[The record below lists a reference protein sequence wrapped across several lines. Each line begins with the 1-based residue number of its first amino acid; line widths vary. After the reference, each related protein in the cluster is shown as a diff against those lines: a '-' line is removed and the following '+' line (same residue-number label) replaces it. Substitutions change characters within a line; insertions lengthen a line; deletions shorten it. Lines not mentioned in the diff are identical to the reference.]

1 MQPKTRSHSPSKT
14 ATKTEWTDF
23 EKTVDG
29 GVGKLLQAKRNQVMT
44 QLVPLDLPL
53 SIGINFWGL
62 LTKRVAGQRCESHDP
77 SLVGREIQA
86 VLQGLSI
93 PKRIR
98 CEVMRP
104 CILMRDRHAS
114 D

>member
-1 MQPKTRSHSPSKT
+1 MTRSHSPSKT
-14 ATKTEWTDF
+14 ATKTGWTDF
-23 EKTVDG
+23 EKIVDG
-29 GVGKLLQAKRNQVMT
+29 GVGKLLLAKRNQVKT
-44 QLVPLDLPL
+44 QLVVPLDLPL